1 MALLSCLSPFVS
13 VAFSSLLSIQNFLC
27 KQLLNRKAQIS
38 ELCIGVTFVNIG
50 LERLSWGNVKLKHEK
65 EINRSFKILI
75 FGLAVWC
82 VVSQSGI
89 QPVPLA
95 VEVWSPNHWTT
106 REFPGPWSWR
116 GGVGSL
122 NNFEEPPPGDRGY
135 RAWGWRRA
143 TEALPG
149 WDLRLPTAS
158 THQAASAHTKPTL

>member
-65 EINRSFKILI
+65 EINSSFKILI

-89 QPVPLA
+89 QPEPSALSGGFLTTQPSGKPISSLVFCYHFLNRFFQPRSL
-95 VEVWSPNHWTT
+95 SPFFRDSGSTNPA
-106 REFPGPWSWR
+106 RLSRPC
-116 GGVGSL
+116 GSL
-122 NNFEEPPPGDRGY
+122 RPFVR
-135 RAWGWRRA
+135 
-143 TEALPG
+143 
-149 WDLRLPTAS
+149 
-158 THQAASAHTKPTL
+158 